1 MSNDDWQD
9 KCWGETRELV
19 DSPLYSKHELKIKVG
34 GYCSLHFHVERAN
47 RFIVRTGLVEILE
60 MFGPQV
66 RRTILGPDNTYDVA
80 SLVPHMFAVRK
91 DGEMIE
97 EYFADRGGTVRRND
111 ITRIVEGGMLDDPD
125 KINDLP
131 FSILRDVWPSTT
143 K

>member
-1 MSNDDWQD
+1 MSDGWIE
-9 KCWGETRELV
+9 KCWGKTREIV
-19 DSPLYSKHELKIKVG
+19 DSPLYSKHELQIDAG
-34 GYCSLHFHVERAN
+34 GYCSLHFHMERAN
-47 RFIVRTGLVEILE
+47 RFIVQSGLIEIIE

-91 DGEMIE
+91 TGKMIE

-111 ITRIVEGGMLDDPD
+111 IIRIVEGGVLDD
-125 KINDLP
+125 INLINKLP
-131 FSILRDVWPSTT
+131 FSILRDLWPLET